1 MLRPGE
7 LSNIRL
13 SDLQIAPDG
22 VLIQLRAQKCDKIIR
37 ADPWHYIVCGVDA
50 TLVFCLACALRT
62 VAVEQTVSLRKNLT
76 THLVVEFDAKLELAP
91 LFVDVNKAPIPPG
104 LLGILFN
111 VAISATLGGVSE
123 LAIRTTGDWRSDAI
137 RRYVGGIMATRSN
150 LFGAMLSAS
159 SSSFISSSSS
169 SSSPSSSSSSSS
181 SSSFSASHVG
191 LM

>member
-1 MLRPGE
+1 M
-7 LSNIRL
+7 
-13 SDLQIAPDG
+13 
-22 VLIQLRAQKCDKIIR
+22 V
-37 ADPWHYIVCGVDA
+37 
-50 TLVFCLACALRT
+50 
-62 VAVEQTVSLRKNLT
+62 VERTVSLRKNLT
-76 THLVVEFDAKLELAP
+76 THSVVEFDAKLELAP

-104 LLGILFN
+104 LLGVLFN
-111 VAISATLGGVSE
+111 VVANYSGLVCNARFVGKSSCVGAISATLGGASE
-123 LAIRTTGDWRSDAI
+123 LAIRTTGDWRSNAI

-169 SSSPSSSSSSSS
+169 PSSSSSSSS